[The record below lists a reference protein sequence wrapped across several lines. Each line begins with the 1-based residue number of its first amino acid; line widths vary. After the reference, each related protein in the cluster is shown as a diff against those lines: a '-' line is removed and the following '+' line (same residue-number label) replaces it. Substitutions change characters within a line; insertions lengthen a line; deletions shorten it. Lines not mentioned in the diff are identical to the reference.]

1 MLNNYR
7 NMKKILLYLFLFAS
21 LGELVSTLTSI
32 PFLHDVCKPALM
44 ILLGMYYGLT
54 QRSADQ
60 TLSGTVIL
68 AIIFSWVGDV
78 LLMQAG
84 QQFFMFGLAA
94 FLMAHLFYI
103 LAYRQ
108 HRRADSSEALQGL
121 QRIRFA
127 FPIILAGTGL
137 VTVLYA
143 HLGDL
148 RIPVLVYAG
157 VITMM
162 VIVALFRFGRTGSA
176 SFAMVFGGAILFMM
190 SDSLIAINKFLEP
203 LPYAH
208 FWIML
213 TYISAQFLII
223 KGLLKHSD

>member
-1 MLNNYR
+1 MLNNYP
-7 NMKKILLYLFLFAS
+7 NMKKILLYLFLIAAV
-21 LGELVSTLTSI
+21 GELISTLMSV
-32 PFLHDVCKPALM
+32 PFLHEVCKPALM
-44 ILLGMYYGLT
+44 ILLGVYYWIA
-54 QRSADQ
+54 QRSTDK
-60 TLSGTVIL
+60 TTSSTMIL
-68 AIIFSWVGDV
+68 AIIFSWMGDV
-78 LLMQAG
+78 LLMQTG
-84 QQFFMFGLAA
+84 QQFFMFGLTA

-127 FPIILAGTGL
+127 FPIVLAGTGL
-137 VTVLYA
+137 VTVLYS
-143 HLGDL
+143 HLDDL

-157 VITMM
+157 VITTM
-162 VIVALFRFGRTGSA
+162 VLAALFRFGRTGSA

-190 SDSLIAINKFLEP
+190 SDSLIAINKFLAP

-213 TYISAQFLII
+213 TYISAQLLIV
-223 KGLLKHSD
+223 KGLLKHS

>member
-1 MLNNYR
+1 
-7 NMKKILLYLFLFAS
+7 MKKLLLYLFLLAA
-21 LGELVSTLTSI
+21 LGELIATITPI
-32 PFLHDVCKPALM
+32 PFLHEVCKPALM
-44 ILLGMYYGLT
+44 ILLGIYYRIA
-54 QRSADQ
+54 QRSSDK
-60 TLSGTVIL
+60 TVSSTVIL
-68 AIIFSWVGDV
+68 AIIFSWIGDV
-78 LLMQAG
+78 LLMQRG
-84 QQFFMFGLAA
+84 EQFFMFGLAA

-108 HRRADSSEALQGL
+108 HRRADSSEALHGL

-137 VTVLYA
+137 VTVLYV

-148 RIPVLVYAG
+148 RIPVLIYAG
-157 VITMM
+157 VITAM
-162 VIVALFRFGRTGSA
+162 VIVALFRFGRTGST

-203 LPYAH
+203 LLYAH

-213 TYISAQFLII
+213 TYISAQFLIV
-223 KGLLKHSD
+223 KGLLRHSD